1 MDEDCW
7 SFIISAD
14 GKTVFYENTDDELIA
29 LKNGK
34 ETMLSDAAN
43 PWFNTAALFA
53 GKTFVFIEDN
63 ELYLTSGDKPEQVRG
78 LNQDV
83 VDFQC
88 GEGYI
93 LIDGEEEILFSKDG
107 KKFSVVYTK

>member
-1 MDEDCW
+1 
-7 SFIISAD
+7 
-14 GKTVFYENTDDELIA
+14 
-29 LKNGK
+29 
-34 ETMLSDAAN
+34 MLSDAAN